1 MNLSLRSAAVAA
13 LTLVAFGACS
23 SGASDSG
30 FSGNA
35 PADNASTGGG
45 AGSSGGD
52 NGGGASGGLF
62 LGDDGGKAALP
73 PEIKVENTYESPV
86 ATGNV
91 VWIANP
97 ASGHVTYID
106 AATFNVQTVLAG
118 NAPTYLAAVPD
129 PSDDVAIVLN
139 VVSQDATLLRRD
151 SKGNIT
157 STTFASTADANS
169 WAISSSGRWAIAWT
183 DATLVSNADATQGF
197 ESIAVMDLSSATASG
212 TGTSTILGAVGFRP
226 SQVAFSGDDT
236 AFAVTQDGISS
247 VNLGA
252 SPPATTAQYPLAA
265 TGTVVTSVVDASSD
279 ARVSDGGG
287 SSTDASNDSG
297 AADVVEA
304 SSPVVYEDA
313 ANGTAPVPTGTP
325 DVSFTPDGHY
335 ALVRQ
340 DGLSSIT
347 VISLGN
353 GVATA
358 VPLPDAPTD
367 LSLSPKGDFA
377 VAVLRDIST
386 VAILPL
392 PGIVTNPSAITLI
405 PISGV
410 TIGRAI
416 VAQDDNTLLLF
427 TTVGDF
433 EQLTVLTLQ
442 STTYRTIELHA
453 PVLAVFPTGDAKYA
467 VVLHSVTP
475 TAGSNIKG
483 AFSLVPLAASLP
495 VEIVSVTAEPMSV
508 AIAPTND
515 RVVISL
521 RDDPSTTYGLDLALL
536 PSLQVISQTLASPP
550 IAAGIAAGAGRGY
563 AAQDDSEG
571 RITFVDLYAEDGG
584 APGAA
589 RTISGF
595 ELAARIIDGRDQ

>member
-1 MNLSLRSAAVAA
+1 VGFLS
-13 LTLVAFGACS
+13 
-23 SGASDSG
+23 
-30 FSGNA
+30 
-35 PADNASTGGG
+35 
-45 AGSSGGD
+45 
-52 NGGGASGGLF
+52 
-62 LGDDGGKAALP
+62 DDGGLAALP

-97 ASGHVTYID
+97 TSGHVTYID
-106 AATFNVQTVLAG
+106 AATFNVQTVQAG
-118 NAPTYLAAVPD
+118 NGPTYLAAVPD
-129 PSDDVAIVLN
+129 GADDVAIVLN

-151 SKGNIT
+151 SQGNIT
-157 STTFASTADANS
+157 STTFASTAEANS

-183 DATLVSNADATQGF
+183 DATLVSNPDATQGF
-197 ESIAVMDLSSATASG
+197 ESIAVMDLSSGTTSG

-226 SQVAFSGDDT
+226 SQIAFSGDDT
-236 AFAVTQDGISS
+236 AFAVTQDGLASI
-247 VNLGA
+247 NLGA
-252 SPPATTAQYPLAA
+252 SPPVTTAQYPLAA
-265 TGTVVTSVVDASSD
+265 TGVVVTSVVDASSY
-279 ARVSDGGG
+279 APG
-287 SSTDASNDSG
+287 TDSG
-297 AADVVEA
+297 AAPGDASSDTGAAYVVEA

-313 ANGTAPVPTGTP
+313 SGTATAPTGTP

-340 DGLSSIT
+340 DGLSTIT
-347 VISLGN
+347 VISLAN
-353 GVATA
+353 GALTA

-377 VAVLRDIST
+377 VAVLRDLST

-392 PGIVTNPSAITLI
+392 PGIVTNPAGITMI
-405 PISGV
+405 PVPGV

-427 TTVGDF
+427 TTVGQV
-433 EQLTVLTLQ
+433 EELTVLTLQ
-442 STTYRTIELHA
+442 PAGYRTIELHA

-475 TAGSNIKG
+475 TPGSNIKG

-495 VEIVSVTAEPMSV
+495 VEIVSVTAAPMSV

-563 AAQDDSEG
+563 AAQDDTEG
-571 RITFVDLYAEDGG
+571 RITFVDLYAADGG